1 MAGRSRTL
9 DGWKR
14 FHARDVVVFSALF
27 WIAAAALILAW
38 RGTQTRD
45 FPTFGPWGTPL
56 AFAGW
61 LAAVIFGRVAWR
73 QEAGRRGLPRGT
85 VAVGHALL
93 SVAAAAGVI
102 LLLSHF
108 RFWLGVG
115 LCLWIAEEGWS
126 LGLWRM
132 SLPASRRAI
141 SPGKQS
147 QADSSSLGPLV
158 PDQSQTVSDSD
169 SVTHPAAATSQSVRA
184 PNDAEET
191 PAAIFGESAGRTE
204 GTGIGDEDDSENDSL
219 NVSEDDSDGIDEDG
233 IEEELVEATEE
244 RLVEEDEAEDLP
256 PPDVSQKWTRQL
268 LPDGSDALSAWHR
281 LTFLPGQSHQ
291 TVHLPFCP
299 AFEHPPAM
307 EAQIIEGP
315 PGEVKVSRVWG
326 FGARLEVR
334 LAAPPDETS
343 EVLVL
348 TVAQASRVA

>member
-14 FHARDVVVFSALF
+14 LHARDVAVFSVLF

-38 RGTQTRD
+38 RGTQTRG
-45 FPTFGPWGTPL
+45 FPTLGPWGTPL

-61 LAAVIFGRVAWR
+61 LAAVVFGRVAWR
-73 QEAGRRGLPRGT
+73 REARRRGLPRGT

-102 LLLSHF
+102 LLLSHV

-115 LCLWIAEEGWS
+115 LCLWIAEEGWT
-126 LGLWRM
+126 LGLWRI
-132 SLPASRRAI
+132 SLPASRRGILA
-141 SPGKQS
+141 GE
-147 QADSSSLGPLV
+147 QAQANSSSQRPLV
-158 PDQSQTVSDSD
+158 PDQSQTSSDSD
-169 SVTHPAAATSQSVRA
+169 FVTHPAAATSQSVRA
-184 PNDAEET
+184 PNDAKET
-191 PAAIFGESAGRTE
+191 PAAVSGESAGRTE

-219 NVSEDDSDGIDEDG
+219 NVSEDDSDGIDE
-233 IEEELVEATEE
+233 ELVESTEE
-244 RLVEEDEAEDLP
+244 GLVEEDEAEDLP

-299 AFEHPPAM
+299 AFEHPPAV
-307 EAQIIEGP
+307 ETQIIEGP

-334 LAAPPDETS
+334 LAASSDEPS

-348 TVAQASRVA
+348 TVVQSSRGG